1 MNDLRLVEIV
11 KAAEHVIDYGFHL
24 LFFKVLG
31 GLEQLLEV
39 HIALVKHEVHI
50 IEVFQVLRLY
60 DTLHLVEARV
70 LDAPQDAHLSEQA
83 LGPQVIGEDL
93 LKALHSISFLRW
105 YMNHLHNFAVG
116 SFAQFLYLPEL
127 VLWQLEVLIQLVKS

>member
-11 KAAEHVIDYGFHL
+11 KAAEHVIDDGFDL

-50 IEVFQVLRLY
+50 IKVFLVLRLY

-70 LDAPQDAHLSEQA
+70 LDASQDAHLSEQA
-83 LGPQVIGEDL
+83 LC
-93 LKALHSISFLRW
+93 S
-105 YMNHLHNFAVG
+105 
-116 SFAQFLYLPEL
+116 
-127 VLWQLEVLIQLVKS
+127 